1 MSSDEQLNHLSE
13 SGVTIRSDSELYSA
27 EELSS
32 PASSNSPIILYK
44 PPTVWSLVRG
54 AAINLLL
61 PFINGMM
68 LGFGELFAH
77 EAAFRLGWG
86 GTKVFPL
93 SRRRAHPIGPGIEL
107 RDRFEGAETPLKL
120 PNNSS
125 ASPPIYVSTWS
136 KEHRAGNFLVAH
148 IFNSSITLSTH
159 AAAMLPSRGIVRSL
173 PSGAFQRQLAS
184 QSISR
189 TIPRRLG
196 DGRQFGTAMKSPR
209 AALLAGSRVGAR
221 GVAAP
226 AVLGGARTL
235 SLWGYGKKTE
245 PVAEAVTT
253 TTIPET
259 PVQSTVVGSS
269 AAPDAVATPAEI
281 VASAPP
287 AVADSPVLPT
297 DLDLTSIADLGSA
310 SILNMPEDLGF
321 LSAIGLDYGWG
332 PTSVMQWVLEHV
344 HVYSGWG
351 WGGSI
356 IATALI
362 LRAVMFYPQVRSL
375 RFNAAMNLM
384 RQDPRGKEA
393 MDLVKKGYQTGDR
406 EILQKGQFL
415 NKMVREQYGAYNSG
429 MLWSFVQIPF
439 SFGLFRIIGGMSNI
453 PVPSLETSGYL
464 WFSDLTASDPYFILP
479 ALGSGLLF
487 GAMLVNSK
495 YAPASQKAMMKKM
508 MWVFGTV
515 GFIGTTFLSAGV
527 NLMMV
532 STGSATLLQAVVLNN
547 ASVRSLVG
555 LPILTVEEV
564 KYEAPRPT
572 SPGITGLRERL
583 TNNLGDMKKSV
594 SDQVG
599 SYTGNYAGT
608 EKERAEKKRKE
619 NMRKLEDMRKQLE
632 RDQFQKKYKGQ

>member
-1 MSSDEQLNHLSE
+1 
-13 SGVTIRSDSELYSA
+13 
-27 EELSS
+27 
-32 PASSNSPIILYK
+32 
-44 PPTVWSLVRG
+44 
-54 AAINLLL
+54 
-61 PFINGMM
+61 
-68 LGFGELFAH
+68 
-77 EAAFRLGWG
+77 
-86 GTKVFPL
+86 
-93 SRRRAHPIGPGIEL
+93 
-107 RDRFEGAETPLKL
+107 
-120 PNNSS
+120 
-125 ASPPIYVSTWS
+125 
-136 KEHRAGNFLVAH
+136 
-148 IFNSSITLSTH
+148 
-159 AAAMLPSRGIVRSL
+159 MLPSRGIVRSL
-173 PSGAFQRQLAS
+173 PSGAFQRQLSS

-209 AALLAGSRVGAR
+209 AALLAGSRVGAK

-235 SLWGYGKKTE
+235 SLWGYGKKSE
-245 PVAEAVTT
+245 PAVTEAVTT
-253 TTIPET
+253 TTTTPTTPEI
-259 PVQSTVVGSS
+259 PVQTTVVSP
-269 AAPDAVATPAEI
+269 AASDAVATPAEI
-281 VASAPP
+281 VAVAPP
-287 AVADSPVLPT
+287 AAVDTPVLPT
-297 DLDLTSIADLGSA
+297 DLDLASIADLGSA
-310 SILNMPEDLGF
+310 SILNMPEGLGF
-321 LSAIGLDYGWG
+321 LSALGLDYGWG
-332 PTSVMQWVLEHV
+332 PTSTMQWLLEHV

-356 IATALI
+356 IATALL

-393 MDLVKKGYQTGDR
+393 LELVKKGYQTGDR

-439 SFGLFRIIGGMSNI
+439 SFGLFRIISGMSNI

-464 WFSDLTASDPYFILP
+464 WFSDLTSSDPYFILP

-487 GAMLVNSK
+487 GAMMVNSK

-532 STGSATLLQAVVLNN
+532 STGAATLLQAVVLNN
-547 ASVRSLVG
+547 ATIRRAVG
-555 LPILTVEEV
+555 LPILKVDEV

-594 SDQVG
+594 TDQVG

-608 EKERAEKKRKE
+608 EAERAEKKRKE
-619 NMRKLEDMRKQLE
+619 TMRKLETMRKQLE
-632 RDQFQKKYKGQ
+632 RDEFQKKYKGQ